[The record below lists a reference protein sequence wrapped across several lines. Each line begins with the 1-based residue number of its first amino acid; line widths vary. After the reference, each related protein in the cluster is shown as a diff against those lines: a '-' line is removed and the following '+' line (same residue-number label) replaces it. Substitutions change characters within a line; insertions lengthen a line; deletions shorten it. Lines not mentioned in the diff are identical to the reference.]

1 MSPQSLH
8 KFRAAALNRLTA
20 MSNSAEV
27 GFDLKPFDWSP
38 PNSSGSTSSS
48 ISIISSSYAS
58 SSGRSTY
65 PRKKGVRKLQRAH
78 GMVRLIGSLF
88 ASDASRPFGSNSRCS
103 AATSGEVMYEIVSS
117 VASLHTNLLSNIKTP
132 ARCGW
137 YSSIDS
143 VSTFVHPSGASSAI
157 SSSKPWITMPP
168 ARQTLPGRHF
178 SVPTTSKQE
187 RKVRMGP
194 RTSGQTR
201 IFTSEDIDKIHI
213 HIHERCGCWKAPL
226 GPTLQVPCSQQ
237 ILVPA
242 WYSENFWARCSCRPR
257 QTHGR
262 CHAVPSLQPC
272 EKAGLKRQRSYP
284 GASQH

>member
-1 MSPQSLH
+1 L
-8 KFRAAALNRLTA
+8 
-20 MSNSAEV
+20 
-27 GFDLKPFDWSP
+27 
-38 PNSSGSTSSS
+38 
-48 ISIISSSYAS
+48 
-58 SSGRSTY
+58 
-65 PRKKGVRKLQRAH
+65 
-78 GMVRLIGSLF
+78 VRL
-88 ASDASRPFGSNSRCS
+88 ASDTSRPFGFNGRCA

-117 VASLHTNLLSNIKTP
+117 VASLPTNLLSNIKTP

-137 YSSIDS
+137 YSTIDA
-143 VSTFVHPSGASSAI
+143 VSTFVHPSGKSCAI
-157 SSSKPWITMPP
+157 SSSKSWMTMPP
-168 ARQTLPGRHF
+168 ARQISPGRHF
-178 SVPTTSKQE
+178 TGPTTSKQE

-284 GASQH
+284 GPPQH